1 MAERA
6 HALSQEE
13 ATAFAPAGVGNVSV
27 GFDILGHSIA
37 GPGDRATV
45 RRIDA
50 QEVRIDTIEG
60 IVTDLPL
67 NPTHNTAGRAL
78 IALHDALD
86 LPHGFAITLH
96 KGIPLGSGMGGSAAS
111 CVAALV
117 AANALLDAPLS
128 REALYPFAL
137 DGEAIVTGARN
148 GDNVGPMLLGGLV
161 LTTPERLVPLAVPVE
176 WHCVLIH
183 PHCRIETRAAREV
196 LRNPWSLADITRQSA
211 HLALFLT
218 GCTRG
223 DPELVR
229 AGLKDVL
236 VEPRRAG
243 LIPGFDAVREA
254 ALNAGALGA
263 GISGAGPSLFAW
275 FGDGSTADHAASL
288 MQLAFAG
295 TGLGSDIY
303 VSPVAGPRAEISA

>member
-1 MAERA
+1 MEAE
-6 HALSQEE
+6 
-13 ATAFAPAGVGNVSV
+13 AFAPAGVGNVSV

-45 RRIDA
+45 RRIDQA
-50 QEVRIDTIEG
+50 QVRIDVIDG
-60 IVTDLPL
+60 VVTDLPRD
-67 NPTHNTAGRAL
+67 PMHNTAGRAL
-78 IALHDALD
+78 IALRDALK
-86 LPHGFAITLH
+86 LPYGFAIELH

-137 DGEAIVTGARN
+137 DGEAVVTGARN

-161 LTTPERLVPLAVPVE
+161 LTTPERLVPLAVPAE

-183 PHCRIETRAAREV
+183 PHCGIETRAAREV
-196 LRNPWSLADITRQSA
+196 LRDPWPLADITRQSA

-218 GCTRG
+218 GCARG

-229 AGLKDVL
+229 AGFKDVL
-236 VEPRRAG
+236 VEPRRVA
-243 LIPGFDAVREA
+243 LIPGFDAVRKA
-254 ALNAGALGA
+254 AVGAGALGA
-263 GISGAGPSLFAW
+263 GISGAGPSMFAW
-275 FGDGSTADHAASL
+275 FADNTTAAHVAPL
-288 MQLAFAG
+288 MQAALAD
-295 TGLGSDIY
+295 TGLDSDIY
-303 VSPVAGPRAEISA
+303 LSPVAGPRAEISD